1 LSIGRTGS
9 ARSCTTESL
18 EWPYARY
25 HRAPRCCR
33 HGAVHADGGVVSI
46 EADCRRGRAPLDS
59 HAEAVAAAEAF
70 AAAVRPGAADRDRA
84 CAVPRAELASFDRS
98 GLPTITVPVADGG
111 AGLGPRTVAE
121 IVRII
126 ATADPALAQ
135 IPQGHLLAVD
145 ILALVG
151 TSYQRERILPA
162 VVEGG
167 RIAPV
172 LAERG
177 GHHAQDLKTRLVRDG
192 SGCRLDGVKY
202 YCTGA
207 ITSRWLA
214 ASALDPDGRLVLAF
228 VERDAP
234 GVAVDEDWAAMGQ
247 RATVSGTTTFDGV
260 RVDPAMVVPYWSVFT
275 GPQLLG
281 ARAQLVHASIEVGIA
296 EGALADAVE
305 FVRTRSRPFF
315 EAVRAG
321 LVSTAGDDPHTL
333 LRFGQLA
340 TRTRAAV
347 QMLRWAADLLEDLG
361 LRPADADA
369 AARGSIAVAEAKAFG
384 SDVAVEV
391 ASQIF
396 ALTGTSG
403 TDQRFDLDRHWRNAR
418 THSVHD
424 PVDWKYHHIGAWEL
438 AGVPPPNH
446 AQI

>member
-1 LSIGRTGS
+1 
-9 ARSCTTESL
+9 
-18 EWPYARY
+18 
-25 HRAPRCCR
+25 
-33 HGAVHADGGVVSI
+33 VNVD
-46 EADCRRGRAPLDS
+46 ADCRRGSVPLTS
-59 HAEAVAAAEAF
+59 HTEAVAAAEAF
-70 AAAVRPGAADRDRA
+70 ATAVRPGAADRDRA
-84 CAVPRAELASFDRS
+84 GAVPRAELASFDRS

-121 IVRII
+121 VIRII

-145 ILALVG
+145 ILGLLG

-177 GHHAQDLKTRLVRDG
+177 GHHAQDLKTRLFADG
-192 SGCRLDGVKY
+192 PAYRLEGVKY

-214 ASALDPDGRLVLAF
+214 ASALDSDGLLVLAF

-260 RVDPAMVVPYWSVFT
+260 RVDPGLVVPYWSAFT

-281 ARAQLVHASIEVGIA
+281 ARAQLVHTAIEVGIA
-296 EGALADAVE
+296 EGALAEAGE

-315 EAVRAG
+315 EAVRFG
-321 LVSTAGDDPHTL
+321 QVSTASDDPHTL
-333 LRFGQLA
+333 LRFGQLT
-340 TRTRAAV
+340 TRTRAAT
-347 QMLRWAADLLEDLG
+347 QLLRWAADVLDGLG
-361 LRPADADA
+361 LRPADTKA
-369 AARGSIAVAEAKAFG
+369 AARGSIAVAQAKAFG
-384 SDVAVEV
+384 SDVAVDV
-391 ASQIF
+391 ASQVF
-396 ALTGTSG
+396 ALTGASG

-438 AGVPPPNH
+438 AGISPPSH
-446 AQI
+446 GQI